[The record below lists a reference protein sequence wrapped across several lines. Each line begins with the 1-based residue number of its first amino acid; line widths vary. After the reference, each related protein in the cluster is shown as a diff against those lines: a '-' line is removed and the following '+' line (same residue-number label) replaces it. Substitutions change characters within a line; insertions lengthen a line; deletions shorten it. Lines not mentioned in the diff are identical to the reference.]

1 MWLGACILDR
11 YSLLW
16 NKCYPKRGAFLKFK
30 VTPTH
35 KSILQEILDRL
46 YHHYPSALYLP
57 ETCQV
62 VFPTIKKFD
71 YDKFCKLTKK
81 IYPNLQACY
90 DWPGADVNVATSFCL
105 AVTVKSF
112 SKFQDKMAFICE
124 RLSLKMNALP
134 TEIYYISTMIYFLSE
149 NVVEGIQRFLDYL
162 EDIDCFDYQIHCKE
176 EYLMICYLALIDL
189 NQENEA
195 LLAIDW
201 EQEVKRPNHLKMLYE
216 FVQQYAPDKIT
227 THSQYASFA
236 YQIIE
241 NHIQKIGEKL

>member
-1 MWLGACILDR
+1 M
-11 YSLLW
+11 
-16 NKCYPKRGAFLKFK
+16 KFK
-30 VTPTH
+30 VTPSH

-46 YHHYPSALYLP
+46 YSYYPSALYLP
-57 ETCQV
+57 ETCHV

-81 IYPNLQACY
+81 IYPNLHACY
-90 DWPGADVNVATSFCL
+90 DCPAADVNVATAFCL
-105 AVTVKSF
+105 AVTIKSF

-162 EDIDCFDYQIHCKE
+162 EDIACFDYQIRCKE
-176 EYLMICYLALIDL
+176 EYLMICYLALIDV
-189 NQENEA
+189 NQENGS

-201 EQEVKRPNHLKMLYE
+201 EQAVKQPNHLKMLYA

-227 THSQYASFA
+227 TRSQYASFA
-236 YQIIE
+236 YQIID
-241 NHIQKIGEKL
+241 NHIQKIGGKL

>member
-1 MWLGACILDR
+1 M
-11 YSLLW
+11 
-16 NKCYPKRGAFLKFK
+16 KFQ
-30 VTPTH
+30 VTSKH
-35 KSILQEILDRL
+35 KSILHEVLDRI
-46 YHHYPSALYLP
+46 YYQYPYALYLP

-71 YDKFCKLTKK
+71 YDKFFKITKK
-81 IYPNLQACY
+81 IYPNLHAFY
-90 DWPGADVNVATSFCL
+90 DWPVADVNVATAFCL

-162 EDIDCFDYQIHCKE
+162 EDIACFEYQIRCKE
-176 EYLMICYLALIDL
+176 EYLMLCYLALIDL
-189 NQENEA
+189 NQENET

-201 EQEVKRPNHLKMLYE
+201 EQAVKQSNHLKMLYE
-216 FVQQYAPDKIT
+216 FVQQYSPDKIA
-227 THSQYASFA
+227 THSKYAIFA
-236 YQIIE
+236 FQIIE